1 MIFLCLTPTE
11 ASLPPIELVTRL
23 REVSIAATSKYAK
36 FQDYLIMAI
45 MAMIISVGDGV
56 VMLLLVVVAMVV
68 MVVVVALV

>member
-36 FQDYLIMAI
+36 FQDYLLIKDTQFN
-45 MAMIISVGDGV
+45 SD
-56 VMLLLVVVAMVV
+56 
-68 MVVVVALV
+68 